1 MDTSCSQVMGPLIE
15 KIEGNNYVLWRFKM
29 QTLLQAK
36 ELWGLINMT

>member
-1 MDTSCSQVMGPLIE
+1 MDTRCSQVMGPLIE
-15 KIEGNNYVLWRFKM
+15 KFEGKNYMWRFKM